1 MDIQQVY
8 SRFPTKADCIT
19 QLEKIRWSGTP
30 QCPYCRARHS
40 TALPAEYRYHCNTCN
55 TAFSVTVRTV
65 FHHTHLP
72 LQKWFLA
79 IVLLLGARKGVT
91 TLQLARE
98 LEVNKNTAWYV
109 SERIRTAMLDMEQ
122 RDLIQGLGVSL

>member
-1 MDIQQVY
+1 
-8 SRFPTKADCIT
+8 
-19 QLEKIRWSGTP
+19 
-30 QCPYCRARHS
+30 
-40 TALPAEYRYHCNTCN
+40 
-55 TAFSVTVRTV
+55 VTVRTV